1 MPVGAFIIARLN
13 SSRLTEKHMRRIM
26 GKPMIEMMVERVR
39 AAKTVDN
46 IVITTS
52 NLSSDDQLEELS
64 KKFGIYCYRGSLENI
79 MDRIVNAAKTYECD
93 TVVEL
98 LGDNPLVHSEL
109 IDEVVNYYFKNKY
122 DYVATATNEYPIS
135 GKKYLFP
142 VGIRVQV
149 YSVNAAEQYIKY
161 PEYINNENKH
171 PCSYIFE
178 HPESFNIGYLEAKDK
193 WCFLNHPNLN
203 FAVNYQE
210 NFEMV
215 RQIFENCYFENS
227 NFSMN
232 DIMQTVDLNQDLKLL
247 MGNKPIINNEI

>member
-1 MPVGAFIIARLN
+1 MSVGAFIIARLN
-13 SSRLTEKHMRRIM
+13 SSRLPEKNIQRIM
-26 GKPMIEMMVERVR
+26 GRPMIELMVERMK
-39 AAKTVDN
+39 AAKTVEN

-52 NLSSDDQLEELS
+52 SLSSDDQLEELS
-64 KKFGIYCYRGSLENI
+64 KRLGISCYRGSLENI
-79 MDRIVNAAKTYECD
+79 MDRIINAAKTYKCD
-93 TVVEL
+93 TIVEL

-109 IDEVVNYYFKNKY
+109 IDDVVSCYFKNKY
-122 DYVATATNEYPIS
+122 DYAATVTKEYPKS
-135 GKKYLFP
+135 GNKCLFP
-142 VGIRVQV
+142 VGVRVQV
-149 YSVNAAEQYIKY
+149 YSIKAAEQYAKY
-161 PEYINNENKH
+161 PEYINNEKKH

-178 HPESFNIGYLEAKDK
+178 HPESFNVGYFEAKDK

-232 DIMQTVDLNQDLKLL
+232 DIIETIDLNQDLKLL
-247 MGNKPIINNEI
+247 MGNKPIIK